1 MANQLDA
8 LNTRKA
14 NMMAYSDDL
23 LNGALTA
30 YKALWPGQVPP
41 NDLVGLGSD
50 LELSS
55 IHLANG

>member
-1 MANQLDA
+1 
-8 LNTRKA
+8 
-14 NMMAYSDDL
+14 MMAYSDDL

-55 IHLANG
+55 IHLANGETPAHASELTNP